1 MTNLIPVYEEL
12 ITNLSENKFA
22 ITSLLFDKILLEELL
37 NTALENIHQNK
48 LHPAGIGNQH
58 TLLVNNTIRGDKIMW
73 IDSSSANIHEQEFLN
88 KINHFSDYL
97 NETCYTGIAK
107 AEFHYACYEPGT
119 FYKKHIDRFKNDNAR
134 KFSVITY
141 LNKNW
146 KADDG
151 GELIIYH
158 PDKTITVNPEFGKT
172 VIFKSDE
179 LAHEVLPN
187 KKQRLSITGWL
198 K

>member
-1 MTNLIPVYEEL
+1 MISLIPAYEEI

-22 ITSLLFDKILLEELL
+22 VSSLLFDETLLDNLL
-37 NTALENIHQNK
+37 DIAVKNIHQNK
-48 LHPAGIGNQH
+48 LHAAGIGNQNA
-58 TLLVNNTIRGDKIMW
+58 LSINNTIRSDKILW
-73 IDSSSANIHEQEFLN
+73 IEPTTNNIHEQEFFN

-97 NETCYTGIAK
+97 NKTCYTGITN

-146 KADDG
+146 NTDDG
-151 GELIIYH
+151 GELIIYL
-158 PDKTITVNPEFGKT
+158 PKEKVTIIPEFGKT

-179 LAHEVLPN
+179 LEHEVLPN
-187 KKQRLSITGWL
+187 KKQRLSIAGWL